1 MGCVVVKGVECGCCG
16 GHVCSFLLMSTR
28 GRREGGCGRGV
39 DS

>member
-1 MGCVVVKGVECGCCG
+1 MGVVEGMYD
-16 GHVCSFLLMSTR
+16 SFLLMSTR